1 MRSSYLA
8 GCAALG
14 LIALGCGSSES
25 ASSGANEPMIVTNGQ
40 FFPGDFPPASPGAP
54 TILGP
59 DMVRNTQIAQ
69 GFTGKKFG
77 GATPNTTS
85 SVALRL
91 KGVGTGYWIVPVGVP
106 DAVLVDDLDWSAT
119 ADFSHTVPAGAQT
132 LQIAAVDGRGR
143 FGTPQ
148 SLGLT
153 MLPLL
158 PAGHVVASL
167 AWGNNADLDLHL
179 TTPSGKV
186 LDPKHPNSTEIADS
200 GADAGV
206 PLPGDGVLDRDSN
219 SQCMSDGIRMEDV
232 VWDGDAGAPEPGLY
246 TVRVD
251 MFSACGVPS
260 ADFTFTLY
268 VDGVATVKKVGRLL
282 DIQADGGGTGLFVT
296 EFQL

>member
-1 MRSSYLA
+1 MSRLPWLA
-8 GCAALG
+8 CAALG
-14 LIALGCGSSES
+14 LIAAGCGSSES

-40 FFPGDFPPASPGAP
+40 FFPGAFPSPSPGAP
-54 TILGP
+54 AILGP

-77 GATPNTTS
+77 GLTPDATS
-85 SVALRL
+85 SVALQL
-91 KGVGTGYWIVPVGVP
+91 KGLGTGYWIVPVGVP
-106 DAVLVDDLDWSAT
+106 DSITDNLMWSAT
-119 ADFSHTVPAGAQT
+119 ADFSRTVPTGMQ
-132 LQIAAVDGRGR
+132 LLHLAAVDSSGK
-143 FGTPQ
+143 FGATQ
-148 SLGLT
+148 DLTLT
-153 MLPLL
+153 MLPLI
-158 PAGHVVASL
+158 PTGHVVASL

-200 GADAGV
+200 GADAGL

-219 SQCMSDGIRMEDV
+219 AGCVSDGYRMEDV

-246 TVRVD
+246 AVRVD

-268 VDGVATVKKVGRLL
+268 VDGVATLTKVGRLL
-282 DIQADGGGTGLFVT
+282 DSQADGGGVGLFVT
-296 EFQL
+296 EFTL